1 MSEEEFKEVQ
11 KNDLLKQLPSIGFNQ
26 SKQNDNFSSGS
37 MFNAKPTNNFNFSSK
52 LGANEPFRPREVQKK
67 AVFEFSKFDDPKPSK
82 FGKSKNGKDLN
93 LRLIDAEEHDNMID
107 EFSRKPP
114 KKKQDVFDFH
124 QFNKILSKEKEPDKK
139 KHDLLDSFDF
149 D

>member
-1 MSEEEFKEVQ
+1 MREDEFKEVQ
-11 KNDLLKQLPSIGFNQ
+11 KNDLLKQLPFIGYNQ

-52 LGANEPFRPREVQKK
+52 LGANEPFKPREVPKK

-82 FGKSKNGKDLN
+82 FGKSKDGKDLN
-93 LRLIDAEEHDNMID
+93 LRLIDAEEQDNMID

-114 KKKQDVFDFH
+114 QKKQDVFNF
-124 QFNKILSKEKEPDKK
+124 QT
-139 KHDLLDSFDF
+139 SF
-149 D
+149 